1 MRSISVFILI
11 LLCSCSAVKIK
22 DFDKDYTQALVG
34 KVKSIDIKNYEYKFI
49 KKDTVI
55 LAKNT
60 FLQFDHHNNI
70 VYEKIVSEFDQN
82 ENNYKYENGL
92 LVEIKTISN
101 NKTSFTTYKYDE
113 NKNRTEEKSFDD
125 KKVFALKTY
134 RFDKFN
140 NPIEKGV
147 SYFGKEKVLTNTT
160 YDYKKGI
167 LTSKTMVDT
176 FGVEIISIKH
186 FNKKGY
192 ITRQPLNNR
201 YKNEFFALEI
211 DKKGNLTKKT
221 YVKSDNSVIETVTYK
236 NTYDKTGNI
245 IVRDR
250 FLNGKL
256 IEKTT
261 YDITYY

>member
-1 MRSISVFILI
+1 MRSLSVIVLF
-11 LLCSCSAVKIK
+11 LLCSCSVVKIK

-34 KVKSIDIKNYEYKFI
+34 KVKSIEIKNYEYKFV

-55 LAKNT
+55 LAKKT
-60 FLQFDHHNNI
+60 LLQFDTNNNLI
-70 VYEKIVSEFDQN
+70 YENTVTEIDQN
-82 ENNYKYENGL
+82 EHHYKYEKGL
-92 LVEIKTISN
+92 LVEIKTVSN

-113 NKNRTEEKSFDD
+113 NKNRIEEKSFDD
-125 KKVFALKTY
+125 KRVFSLKSF
-134 RFDKFN
+134 RFDEFS

-147 SYFGKEKVLTNTT
+147 SYFGKEKIITRTT

-167 LTSKTMVDT
+167 LTSKTVVDT
-176 FGVEIISIKH
+176 FGVEIIGIKH

-192 ITRQPLNNR
+192 ITRQPLNNLN
-201 YKNEFFALEI
+201 KNEYFALEV

-221 YVKSDNSVIETVTYK
+221 YVKNDDSVIETVTYK
-236 NTYDKTGNI
+236 NAYDKTGNI
-245 IVRDR
+245 TVRDR